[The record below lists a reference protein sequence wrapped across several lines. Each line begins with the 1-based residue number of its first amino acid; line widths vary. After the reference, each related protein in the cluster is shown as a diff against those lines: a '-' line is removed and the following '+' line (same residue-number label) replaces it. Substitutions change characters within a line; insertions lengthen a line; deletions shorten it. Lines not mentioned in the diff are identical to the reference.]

1 MAEAPQTPPA
11 AQSQQPDLSPEKAA
25 LVLGAAV
32 GVMQNN
38 WLQSSI
44 AVAQAVNDRKPVST
58 GAFEDLRRVRE
69 HFEELERARLV
80 LRNLGQQAAQQKGE
94 AGVAAAEPPAKA

>member
-11 AQSQQPDLSPEKAA
+11 GQPQQPDLSPENAA
-25 LVLGAAV
+25 LVLGGAV

-38 WLQSSI
+38 WLQS
-44 AVAQAVNDRKPVST
+44 AVAVAHAVNDRKPVST
-58 GAFEDLRRVRE
+58 GAFEDLRRIRE

-80 LRNLGQQAAQQKGE
+80 LRNMGQQAGKQDAP
-94 AGVAAAEPPAKA
+94 AEPPATE

>member
-11 AQSQQPDLSPEKAA
+11 GQPQQTDLSRENAA
-25 LVLGAAV
+25 LVLGGAV

-38 WLQSSI
+38 WLQSAV

-58 GAFEDLRRVRE
+58 GAFDDLRRIRE

-80 LRNLGQQAAQQKGE
+80 LRNLSQQAAQQTEQPG
-94 AGVAAAEPPAKA
+94 AAATVPPAEA